1 MSTEEDNMVQEPYNG
16 EEEGMEQFFSPNSQR
31 APDPV
36 SQDTAAQASQ
46 VQPGP
51 SQQNLRTGKT
61 TAAASKG
68 KNPCSVWKTMY
79 QRNNKMYNLL
89 HVVPHAMHQTV
100 QGSIE
105 RTGNTSKGG
114 RAGLLGLSFLHEL
127 QSQVECTDERNKQKA
142 GHDRLESGE
151 SGEKYR

>member
-51 SQQNLRTGKT
+51 SQQNLQTGK
-61 TAAASKG
+61 
-68 KNPCSVWKTMY
+68 P
-79 QRNNKMYNLL
+79 QQL
-89 HVVPHAMHQTV
+89 P
-100 QGSIE
+100 
-105 RTGNTSKGG
+105 
-114 RAGLLGLSFLHEL
+114 
-127 QSQVECTDERNKQKA
+127 QKA
-142 GHDRLESGE
+142 RTRALCVENHVPAEQ
-151 SGEKYR
+151 